1 MADQTTQAGSLL
13 APTAADAD
21 RLRQAALD
29 HLWFP
34 MQQWDDL
41 AAEDDGLIVI
51 VEGKGAKLRDINGKW
66 YYDGIAGQMLVNAG
80 HGWDEIGQAAAEQ
93 ASRLHYAGAFY
104 YATPPAI
111 ALAERVASLA
121 PGDLNHVMFMSGGSE
136 AIETA
141 LKAAYKFHANNGQ
154 PNRNIFIARTG
165 SYHGTSLG
173 ALLVNTAAN
182 VNREGFGA
190 MLPDNVRFAPQPF
203 LYHCEF
209 DSTTQEECDTKC
221 AQAVADMIESEGPE
235 RVAAVVA
242 EPISAGAGIVVPSPK
257 YLQLLREAC
266 DHYGVL
272 LIADEVV
279 TGFGRTGKWFAV
291 EHSGVV
297 PDLLTFAKGIS
308 SGYLPLG
315 GCIAREHVHEAF
327 KGGGDR
333 TFTHGFTYGNHPV
346 STAAG
351 LANLDVF
358 EREGIVENSATQGSY
373 LMERL
378 ETLYEHATVGDV
390 RGGYGL
396 FAAVELVR
404 DKKTREP
411 LISIDGAGELLKKRL
426 AEYGLLTR
434 LGRDIALAPPL
445 ILTREEVDEIVDII
459 DRGITDVERE
469 LGIS

>member
-1 MADQTTQAGSLL
+1 MADVTTSGVPLL
-13 APTAADAD
+13 APTPDDAD
-21 RLRQAALD
+21 SVRQAALD

-41 AAEDDGLIVI
+41 ADDGGLIVI
-51 VEGKGAKLRDINGKW
+51 VEGKGAKLRDIDGKW

-80 HGWDEIGQAAAEQ
+80 HGWAEIGEAMAEQ
-93 ASRLHYAGAFY
+93 VSRVHYAGAFY

-111 ALAERVASLA
+111 ALAEKVASLA

-154 PNRNIFIARTG
+154 PNRNLFIARKG

-173 ALLVNTAAN
+173 ALLINTAGN
-182 VNREGFGA
+182 VNREAFGA
-190 MLPDNVRFAPQPF
+190 ILPDNVRFAPQPF

-209 DSTTQEECDTKC
+209 DSETQEECDTKC
-221 AQAVADMIESEGPE
+221 AQAVADMIEAEGPDN
-235 RVAAVVA
+235 VAGVIA
-242 EPISAGAGIVVPSPK
+242 EPISAGAGIVVPGPK

-279 TGFGRTGKWFAV
+279 TGFGRTGTWFAV

-297 PDLLTFAKGIS
+297 PDLITFAKGIS
-308 SGYLPLG
+308 SGYVPLG
-315 GCIAREHVHEAF
+315 GCIARDHVHEAF

-346 STAAG
+346 STAGG
-351 LANLDVF
+351 LANLQIF
-358 EREGIVENSATQGSY
+358 EREGIVENSATQGAY
-373 LMERL
+373 LFERL
-378 ETLYEHATVGDV
+378 ESLYEHPAVGDV
-390 RGGYGL
+390 RGGLGL

-404 DKKTREP
+404 DKDTKEP
-411 LISIDGAGELLKKRL
+411 LISVEGAEQLIRQRA
-426 AEYGLLTR
+426 AEHGLLTR

-445 ILTREEVDEIVDII
+445 ILTRDEVDEIVDII
-459 DRGITDVERE
+459 DRTISDVEQE
-469 LGIS
+469 LGLT

>member
-1 MADQTTQAGSLL
+1 MADVTTSVAAAL
-13 APTAADAD
+13 APTPEDAD
-21 RLRQAALD
+21 RVKQTALD

-41 AAEDDGLIVI
+41 AEDDGLIVI
-51 VEGKGAKLRDINGKW
+51 VEGKGAKLRDIDGKW

-80 HGWDEIGQAAAEQ
+80 HGRTEIGDAVAEQ
-93 ASRLHYAGAFY
+93 ISRVHYAGAFY

-111 ALAERVASLA
+111 ALAEKVTSLA

-154 PNRNIFIARTG
+154 PNRNLFIARSG

-173 ALLVNTAAN
+173 ALLINTAAN
-182 VNREGFGA
+182 VNRESFA
-190 MLPDNVRFAPQPF
+190 AILPDNVRFAPQPF

-209 DSTTQEECDTKC
+209 DSATQEECDTKC
-221 AQAVADMIESEGPE
+221 AKAVADMIEAEGPE
-235 RVAAVVA
+235 NVAAVIA
-242 EPISAGAGIVVPSPK
+242 EPISAGAGVVVPGPK

-297 PDLLTFAKGIS
+297 PDLLTFAKGVS
-308 SGYLPLG
+308 SGYVPLA

-333 TFTHGFTYGNHPV
+333 TFAHGFTYGNHPV
-346 STAAG
+346 STAGG
-351 LANLDVF
+351 LANLEIF
-358 EREGIVENSATQGSY
+358 EREGIVENSATQGTY
-373 LMERL
+373 LFERL
-378 ETLYEHATVGDV
+378 ETLYEHPTVGDV
-390 RGGYGL
+390 RGGLGL

-404 DKKTREP
+404 DKETKEP
-411 LISIDGAGELLKKRL
+411 LISIEGAGELIRKRL

-445 ILTREEVDEIVDII
+445 ILTRDDVDEIVDII
-459 DRGITDVERE
+459 DRGISDVERE